1 MKPVAIIGGTGFYEP
16 GLLADVSE
24 RIVATPYGMATVHT
38 GSYAGTPL
46 VFVARHGADHSLPPH
61 RVNYRANI
69 WALYEMGVQSVFAT
83 AASGSLT
90 PQIPPGSLCLCDQ
103 FLDFTRSRVSTFF
116 EGGEWGVRH
125 VDMTSPYCPRLR
137 TVLAA
142 SAAEEGIALGTGAT
156 YVCTEGPRFETPAEI
171 RAYAQLGGQLVGMT
185 GVPEVV
191 LAREAGMCYA
201 SVAIATNSAAGLAGH
216 PLTHAEVVE
225 AMAAAVA
232 RVRGLILRAAVA
244 VADVNCTECAGS
256 LLPVREGA

>member
-16 GLLADVSE
+16 GLLEHVSE
-24 RIVATPYGMATVHT
+24 RIVATPYGTATVST
-38 GSYAGTPL
+38 GSYVGTPL
-46 VFVARHGADHSLPPH
+46 VFVARHGVDHSLPPH

-69 WALYEMGVQSVFAT
+69 WALYEMGVQAVFAT
-83 AASGSLT
+83 AASGSLVPEIT
-90 PQIPPGSLCLCDQ
+90 PGSLCLCEQ

-125 VDMTSPYCPRLR
+125 VDMTAPYCPRLAKAL
-137 TVLAA
+137 VE
-142 SAAEEGIALGTGAT
+142 SAAEQGIMLGTGAT

-201 SVAIATNSAAGLAGH
+201 SVAIATNSAAGLAGR
-216 PLTHAEVVE
+216 PLTHAEVVD
-225 AMAAAVA
+225 AMAKAVV

-244 VADVNCTECAGS
+244 VAGVGCTECAGS